1 MFEIIML
8 FAFLYAATCQL
19 FPKEPATRRSSS
31 KKGYRPREAKNSVF
45 NLPTQNCLPSK
56 NRLRSQDH
64 GATQKKLSK
73 TQKKSLK
80 TKGRSHSYAD
90 AA

>member
-19 FPKEPATRRSSS
+19 FPERSATKESRRSKEGLLSS
-31 KKGYRPREAKNSVF
+31 EKRVMHQSAKAIS
-45 NLPTQNCLPSK
+45 
-56 NRLRSQDH
+56 
-64 GATQKKLSK
+64 
-73 TQKKSLK
+73 
-80 TKGRSHSYAD
+80 RSHSYVC